1 MDKILGQYVYG
12 YNVIAGRANYRDETI
27 LSNGG
32 AAGGY
37 VGSMLTGTIT
47 NGQAHD
53 TKLVKGLRCAGGFA
67 GEMINGGAAN
77 LGGTSIL
84 GLKLELGQML
94 KVLNVFVPV
103 IKQSSVEGYQSGLN
117 VQSTGVN
124 DDKEL
129 LGYAGGYVGKLIGG
143 QI

>member
-1 MDKILGQYVYG
+1 MDLNTWNSWVEYVGKYGGYGSDFSNLVQSGKIKTQEDLDKILGQYVYG

-67 GEMINGGAAN
+67 GEMINGGVAN

-84 GLKLELGQML
+84 GLKLEL
-94 KVLNVFVPV
+94 
-103 IKQSSVEGYQSGLN
+103 
-117 VQSTGVN
+117 
-124 DDKEL
+124 
-129 LGYAGGYVGKLIGG
+129 
-143 QI
+143 